1 MNNDINP
8 KYSIME
14 YSDKSS
20 SEIEVA
26 SFTISDDS
34 IMNIICTADHAQ
46 GLTKNGLRSSGLTSE
61 GLVTFQLDLNEAP
74 IEVIAIAL
82 GLPGQSP
89 EFRATLSKAN
99 DGFVSSA
106 HVLNL
111 ALEGHFLQSGR
122 IDNNSSP
129 ARLIGI
135 NIDSVADLDEVID
148 SIPVLPG
155 VLGAMRESESDMH
168 VQNLMARKGHVL
180 IPAYI
185 VTSAQDSVTQNL
197 TDRLAIMTA
206 YLEEASKVNGTKSD
220 KILKVGVLD
229 DGRAYA
235 IFSDATRANVKIQS
249 IEQSARDPRKTL
261 IVAKKEDLYAKR
273 GIELNPGTPA
283 SRQAAFATHYQASA
297 LRQVVEDRI
306 GIMPN
311 PVPYLK
317 EAGSAYA
324 TLPRVWGGVT
334 IESLYAMKQSY
345 DAGSQRGLEIAQRQA
360 GITPSGNPGLTDT
373 VKGRISAVA
382 RTAFTIRDELDV
394 RVQARIENKA
404 KREGMPERFY
414 SSEVSLSR

>member
-1 MNNDINP
+1 MNNDLNP

-20 SEIEVA
+20 GEVEVA

-34 IMNIICTADHAQ
+34 IMTISSTADHAQ
-46 GLTKNGLRSSGLTSE
+46 GLLKNGLRSNGVTAE

-74 IEVIAIAL
+74 VEVVAVAL

-89 EFRATLSKAN
+89 EFRASLSKAH

-106 HVLNL
+106 NVLNL
-111 ALEGHFLQSGR
+111 ALEGHPLQSGR
-122 IDNNSSP
+122 IDKHSSP

-135 NIDSVADLDEVID
+135 NIDHVADLDDVV
-148 SIPVLPG
+148 SVIPVLPG
-155 VLGAMRESESDMH
+155 VLGALRDSESDLH
-168 VQNLMARKGHVL
+168 VQNLMARKGSL
-180 IPAYI
+180 MIPGYI
-185 VTSAQDSVTQNL
+185 VTSAQGSVAQNL

-206 YLEEASKVNGTKSD
+206 YLEESSKISGSKSD

-235 IFSDATRANVKIQS
+235 IFSDATRPSVKIQS
-249 IEQSARDPRKTL
+249 IEQSARDPSKTL

-273 GIELNPGTPA
+273 GIELSRGNAA
-283 SRQAAFATHYQASA
+283 SREAAFSTHYQAST
-297 LRQVVEDRI
+297 LRQVVEDRM
-306 GIMPN
+306 GIMPS

-324 TLPRVWGGVT
+324 ALPKVWGGVT
-334 IESLYAMKQSY
+334 IESLSAMKQSY
-345 DAGSQRGLEIAQRQA
+345 SAGSQRSLEIAQRQA
-360 GITPSGNPGLTDT
+360 GIAPNGNPGLTDT
-373 VKGRISAVA
+373 VKGRISSVA

-394 RVQARIENKA
+394 RVEASIEARA
-404 KREGMPERFY
+404 KKEGAPERFY
-414 SSEVSLSR
+414 SAEINISR